1 MVPRSITQLTKSY
14 SCSENDQTSVF
25 ANAILTFSN
34 VTETVEQF
42 TTQFS
47 FKLLEENLHTSGSV
61 GTSRFHLLCFKASG
75 NIGPVKIHMRSHTM
89 QSLHTHQ

>member
-14 SCSENDQTSVF
+14 SCSEKDQTSDF

-34 VTETVEQF
+34 ETETFEQF

-47 FKLLEENLHTSGSV
+47 FNPLEENLHTSGSV
-61 GTSRFHLLCFKASG
+61 GTSRFYLLCLKASG
-75 NIGPVKIHMRSHTM
+75 NNGPVNVHARSNTI
-89 QSLHTHQ
+89 